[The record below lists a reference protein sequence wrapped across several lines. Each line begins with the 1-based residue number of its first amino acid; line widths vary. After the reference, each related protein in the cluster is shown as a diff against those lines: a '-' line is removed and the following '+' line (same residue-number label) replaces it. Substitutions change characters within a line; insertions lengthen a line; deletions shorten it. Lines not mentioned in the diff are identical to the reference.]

1 MVSVRPSRRTFCS
14 SRTKLQT
21 QLLNLPQQH
30 LNTGVINEY
39 LRAPGPSEWSFLCTI
54 ERQQGPR
61 DSTTLC
67 FLTELENMTY
77 QDKIFVAL
85 YQLNLSQLAVGA
97 ALEDLTAIILKIGQL
112 EPGVATSLA
121 RHLSSVERNAD
132 RTTEAIFTLIQSRQG
147 KKAYKTTTLIHRL
160 ENLTCSKTVKN
171 NKTKF

>member
-1 MVSVRPSRRTFCS
+1 
-14 SRTKLQT
+14 
-21 QLLNLPQQH
+21 
-30 LNTGVINEY
+30 
-39 LRAPGPSEWSFLCTI
+39 
-54 ERQQGPR
+54 
-61 DSTTLC
+61 
-67 FLTELENMTY
+67 MTY

-97 ALEDLTAIILKIGQL
+97 ALEDLTTIILKIGQL

-147 KKAYKTTTLIHRL
+147 EKAYKTTTLIHRL